1 MPISQIELII
11 HSIMYIETYHV
22 PSTLLDIGDTV
33 INKIGQVPLLT
44 GIYYLMGK
52 IINGTKDRRD
62 LNSQNVVAEVSI
74 FGHLFALLSIFTW
87 FQP

>member
-22 PSTLLDIGDTV
+22 SSTLLDIGATV

-44 GIYYLMGK
+44 GIDYLMGK
-52 IINGTKDRRD
+52 IINGTKDGRD
-62 LNSQNVVAEVSI
+62 LNSQNVVAKVSI
-74 FGHLFALLSIFTW
+74 FGHLFALLSIFT
-87 FQP
+87 